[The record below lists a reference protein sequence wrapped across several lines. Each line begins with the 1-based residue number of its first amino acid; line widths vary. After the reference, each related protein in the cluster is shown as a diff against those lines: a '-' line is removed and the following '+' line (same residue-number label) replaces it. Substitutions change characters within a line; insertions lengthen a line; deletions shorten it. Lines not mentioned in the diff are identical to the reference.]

1 MMVGRRGF
9 VALAFVLVVVA
20 LTTALLL
27 VALLRHEQEDGAR
40 ALVATTVDRATLPAT
55 LPFRWAWHHVV
66 VDAWLEDADEP
77 LGFMFDT
84 GAPVIYA
91 DGVAASYGSEPAG
104 WVTTVAI
111 DGTLEESPVVAV
123 DELVLGQA
131 RFLDVGGIVGW
142 VEPDN
147 PLACVTRHG
156 VVGASLMRD
165 AIWRID
171 YAGQEISV
179 YDSTDGLVLD
189 NAIALPFDA
198 DAGVPPSP
206 IVRLPVEGGE
216 LSFLLDTGSDAGLV
230 VNPADLSSV
239 GVELADDAP
248 AIALTAAGAAGTF
261 QSAVRFVDVA
271 IAAEGIDR
279 RPRYPVAATDAIAAG
294 VGNMGNTF
302 LREFVVTIDWPGRT
316 VYLDPVAA
324 DRSIGGPPEPSAAG
338 IAWDGE
344 RVVVGSLVR
353 GGPSEQAG
361 LELGEVVTAV
371 GATDLQAPTFDDFC
385 ALLTATPP
393 TEADAG
399 GTTLTT
405 ADGSDYAIEVVEGF
419 YD

>member
-1 MMVGRRGF
+1 MMAGRRSF
-9 VALAFVLVVVA
+9 VALAIVLFMVA

-27 VALLRHEQEDGAR
+27 LALLRHEQEDGRR
-40 ALVATTVDRATLPAT
+40 ALVATTVDPATLPAT
-55 LPFRWAWHHVV
+55 LPFTWAWHHVI
-66 VDAWLEDADEP
+66 VDAWLEDAEES

-84 GAPVIYA
+84 GAPMIYA
-91 DGVAASYGSEPAG
+91 DGVAASYGSESAG

-131 RFLDVGGIVGW
+131 RFHDVGGIVGW

-147 PLACVTRHG
+147 PLACVTRNG

-179 YDSTDGLVLD
+179 YDSTDGLDLD

-198 DAGVPPSP
+198 DSGVPSSP

-279 RPRYPVAATDAIAAG
+279 RPRYPLAATDTIAAG

-302 LREFVVTIDWPGRT
+302 LREFVVTIDWPGRM
-316 VYLDPVAA
+316 VYLEPVASVG
-324 DRSIGGPPEPSAAG
+324 SIARPSEPLSATVM
-338 IAWDGE
+338 WQDG
-344 RVVVGSLVR
+344 RLVVGSIVL
-353 GGPSEQAG
+353 GGPAEEDG
-361 LELGEVVTAV
+361 LELGAVIVTIDGQPAE
-371 GATDLQAPTFDDFC
+371 APTFEAFC
-385 ALLTATPP
+385 DLLMSEGARSTSGSVLA
-393 TEADAG
+393 
-399 GTTLTT
+399 T
-405 ADGSDYAIEVVEGF
+405 ADGEHHTVEVMSGF